1 VRHAEVLKNEAI
13 NKMIDD
19 AHDLSLLL
27 TEHQHIEVMMRLILI
42 QKQIRQT

>member
-1 VRHAEVLKNEAI
+1 MKHAEVLENKVM

-27 TEHQHIEVMMRLILI
+27 TEH
-42 QKQIRQT
+42 